1 MAKMKKNKTTKIIY
15 KMLHRKLNN
24 DQHESHY
31 KLGRGGGG
39 GGGYSCYKPGHKSRM
54 REGP

>member
-39 GGGYSCYKPGHKSRM
+39 GGGTHATNQVISQ
-54 REGP
+54 E